1 VVVLTRRGSWHG
13 LGWRLRGGSLSGQ
26 TLGLRGTVL
35 DRNDVNEPWLF
46 ASASSPHFEVSRE
59 NPEFHIRVGRQGPV
73 RTRITKG
80 DHVPVS
86 AGRGGGVA
94 SFVRGTGG
102 SEACGPMLAFV
113 PIPSWVPSWVVRL
126 VWLGSVIVV
135 PLAMG
140 ITMAA
145 KAPAHAKHI
154 SVFQRLLS
162 GFPITIGLAL
172 AFLIMFVTVPVMR
185 LWSLLRGHSSA
196 DIPLITESRAYHQVT
211 ALAIT
216 VLKQTD

>member
-1 VVVLTRRGSWHG
+1 MAILQALLALIS
-13 LGWRLRGGSLSGQ
+13 
-26 TLGLRGTVL
+26 
-35 DRNDVNEPWLF
+35 
-46 ASASSPHFEVSRE
+46 
-59 NPEFHIRVGRQGPV
+59 
-73 RTRITKG
+73 K
-80 DHVPVS
+80 S
-86 AGRGGGVA
+86 AGKILNSIFGWA
-94 SFVRGTGG
+94 VRGLFGRASPKEITFLSALVAAAAAWPLLFVGL
-102 SEACGPMLAFV
+102 AAPKLAALMLAFV